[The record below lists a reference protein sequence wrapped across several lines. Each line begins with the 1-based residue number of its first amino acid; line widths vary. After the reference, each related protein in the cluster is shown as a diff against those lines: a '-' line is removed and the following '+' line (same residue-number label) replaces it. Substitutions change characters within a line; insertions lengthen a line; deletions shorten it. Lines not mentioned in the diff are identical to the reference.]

1 MLQVYF
7 LHLHCTSCLH
17 WGLSMYPIPN
27 CKSRHFYGLEPH
39 FYSCLYFRSTT
50 WLTNAMNVGTS
61 GKYFKTATPGE
72 SSISLVE
79 NLSDPV
85 TVYLF
90 FQLGMDV
97 TDEIRTYFDELPT
110 DNLNIR
116 YVDKDIEPTLAKEL
130 SVQNN
135 GMIVLST
142 GEGDTRSIERINIGK
157 TLSAAKRKLKKL
169 DEEFR
174 EALLTLTKE
183 PSVLYLTTG
192 HGR

>member
-1 MLQVYF
+1 
-7 LHLHCTSCLH
+7 
-17 WGLSMYPIPN
+17 
-27 CKSRHFYGLEPH
+27 
-39 FYSCLYFRSTT
+39 
-50 WLTNAMNVGTS
+50 MNVGTS
-61 GKYFKTATPGE
+61 GTFKTATPGE

-110 DNLNIR
+110 DNLDIR

-142 GEGDTRSIERINIGK
+142 GEGENSFD
-157 TLSAAKRKLKKL
+157 
-169 DEEFR
+169 
-174 EALLTLTKE
+174 
-183 PSVLYLTTG
+183 
-192 HGR
+192 